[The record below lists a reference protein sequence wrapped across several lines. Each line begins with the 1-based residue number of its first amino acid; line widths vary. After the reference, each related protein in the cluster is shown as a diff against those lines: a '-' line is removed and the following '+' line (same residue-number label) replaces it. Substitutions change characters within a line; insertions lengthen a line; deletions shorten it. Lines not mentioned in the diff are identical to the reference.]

1 MKKLIIM
8 FFMLIPLCTGC
19 SNIDAN
25 IDFLDTK
32 NVMFSA
38 NVNSKDKITP
48 EEAKLIKD
56 NYKNYIDDDFITDVY
71 FSDEEAKIQAVKI
84 SKNIKRND
92 INLSSTGLKTNNK
105 DGRFIEI
112 KHNPFV
118 TLYKVDLEYNLDAQA
133 EKFKKKNLE
142 KPKDTAALKP
152 EYLQK
157 YGDEEIM
164 LDNPEQTEEEDFQA
178 NFEENSIS
186 ERETTNTQTNTNEDN
201 SNNENSDLNIS
212 DLNLTFTITLPSR
225 ASFSNADKVEENIYY
240 WNIKSGE
247 PASIKLQYI
256 VYNSWAILL
265 LLLFVFGIL
274 YLLARKILKHDE
286 QKRIGTNN

>member
-1 MKKLIIM
+1 MKKLLITL
-8 FFMLIPLCTGC
+8 FMLIPICTGC

-38 NVNSKDKITP
+38 NVNSKDKISP
-48 EEAKLIKD
+48 EEAKFIKD
-56 NYKNYIDDDFITDVY
+56 NYKNYLDDDFITDVY
-71 FSDEEAKIQAVKI
+71 FSDDEAKIQAVKI

-92 INLSSTGLKTNNK
+92 INLSSIGLKTNNK
-105 DGRFIEI
+105 DGRYIEI
-112 KHNPFV
+112 RHNPFV
-118 TLYKVDLEYNLDAQA
+118 TLYKVDLEYNLDAQT
-133 EKFKKKNLE
+133 EKFKKKDIE
-142 KPKDTAALKP
+142 KPKDSTALKP

-157 YGDEEIM
+157 YGDEEIT
-164 LDNPEQTEEEDFQA
+164 LDNPDQTEEEDFQA

-186 ERETTNTQTNTNEDN
+186 ERETQTVSDDDKE
-201 SNNENSDLNIS
+201 NNNLNSD

-225 ASFSNADKVEENIYY
+225 ASFTNADKVEENIYY

-247 PASIKLQYI
+247 PTSIKLQYI

-265 LLLFVFGIL
+265 LLLFIFGVL
-274 YLLARKILKHDE
+274 YFIARKILKHDS